1 MANPMFSAKWKY
13 LTHIIICAVFLYLFC
28 NNSLLR
34 PSSPSAQNKE
44 YCLGVL
50 LLVICYM
57 NAFVLHPMFFRRNK
71 TVTYLASTFG
81 IILIALTVECL
92 WLYPDIMNCV
102 RNSLPPKDAML
113 YYWSCVLFVFLRDI
127 GLMSFT
133 FLTSEF
139 FWSRH
144 NERNTEKLVLQSEN
158 KLLVKDTADN
168 IVLLNCKDIR
178 FCEQE
183 QNTTKIYGKENHV
196 YFRYGSLK
204 GFQDLLEGGLFV
216 QIDRKTLVAKTRIR
230 KYSDGQ
236 LWLTDENKPLEVSPA
251 FRNQKEL
258 LSLGVRSKNPPKVG
272 ENNEGKNHST
282 ENKRATDVYQI
293 IANNPGVSA
302 VSISKKIQQSQS
314 TINRILAQLKKDGL
328 IEYVGS
334 KKTGGYQV
342 TIRPR
347 PAEEPKQQSV

>member
-1 MANPMFSAKWKY
+1 
-13 LTHIIICAVFLYLFC
+13 
-28 NNSLLR
+28 
-34 PSSPSAQNKE
+34 
-44 YCLGVL
+44 
-50 LLVICYM
+50 
-57 NAFVLHPMFFRRNK
+57 
-71 TVTYLASTFG
+71 
-81 IILIALTVECL
+81 
-92 WLYPDIMNCV
+92 
-102 RNSLPPKDAML
+102 
-113 YYWSCVLFVFLRDI
+113 
-127 GLMSFT
+127 
-133 FLTSEF
+133 
-139 FWSRH
+139 
-144 NERNTEKLVLQSEN
+144 VLQSEN